1 MFQTVKSIE
10 NNYST
15 SLLVDVVT
23 KAVSA
28 APARYSSSALASSG
42 MASLGDVIGALVVL
56 KLMSAFLKDLYDKVN
71 RCTLCNYS
79 IAVGAAS
86 CIAAGICAG
95 DAHLSP
101 CRLTVPSHRAL
112 SPCPLTFVTG
122 LGWILSAARCSRNS
136 HGTFCLKI

>member
-42 MASLGDVIGALVVL
+42 MTSLGDVIGALVVL
-56 KLMSAFLKDLYDKVN
+56 KLMSAFLKDLYGKVN
-71 RCTLCNYS
+71 RYALCNYG

-86 CIAAGICAG
+86 CIAVGICTG
-95 DAHLSP
+95 D
-101 CRLTVPSHRAL
+101 VPLNAL
-112 SPCPLTFVTG
+112 
-122 LGWILSAARCSRNS
+122 
-136 HGTFCLKI
+136 